1 MGRWDEMK
9 EPESLED
16 YAARLAQQDERQ
28 PMGLSAGGGP
38 LRIAQPLAVRSEEA
52 PEATGVGIGAA
63 ANRTGMRTV
72 PKRGGIAGGGKSGD
86 VTSPAS
92 TVARRLT
99 GGARVRALQP
109 ITGTAS
115 VGGSIG
121 RVIPGLGTGLML
133 LDFFRLTRPQDLQ
146 PQDGSDRIY

>member
-1 MGRWDEMK
+1 MGRWKDMN
-9 EPESLED
+9 EPELLED
-16 YAARLAQQDERQ
+16 YSARLTRPDEWQ
-28 PMGLSAGGGP
+28 PMGLSAEGGP
-38 LRIAQPLAVRSEEA
+38 LRIAQPMAARSEEA
-52 PEATGVGIGAA
+52 PEAAGVGIGAA
-63 ANRTGMRTV
+63 ANRTGMRTS

-92 TVARRLT
+92 RAGRGLT
-99 GGARVRALQP
+99 GRARIDALKP

-121 RVIPGLGTGLML
+121 RAIPVLGTGLML

-146 PQDGSDRIY
+146 PQDDNSRIY